1 VNSGVPQSVYNL
13 DTDKLTQLTGPGTK
27 LKALE
32 LAPGQTVQLPD
43 GLGSVSLDNVKR
55 FASLDVH
62 HDPTQGW
69 VLLFAILV
77 LAGLLTSLFVPR
89 RRIWVKAVRGDN
101 GSLTLEYA
109 GLARGDDPN
118 LGAAV
123 NALADRHIATLTAS
137 ENT

>member
-1 VNSGVPQSVYNL
+1 M
-13 DTDKLTQLTGPGTK
+13 
-27 LKALE
+27 
-32 LAPGQTVQLPD
+32 QLPN

-89 RRIWVKAVRGDN
+89 RRIWVKAIRGDD

-109 GLARGDDPN
+109 ALARGDDPN
-118 LGAAV
+118 LAAAV
-123 NALADRHIATLTAS
+123 SSLADRHIASLTRP

>member
-1 VNSGVPQSVYNL
+1 VPQSVYNL
-13 DTDKLTQLTGPGTK
+13 DTDKLTQLTGPGSK

-32 LAPGQTVQLPD
+32 LAPGQTVQLPN

-55 FASLDVH
+55 FASLDIH

-89 RRIWVKAVRGDN
+89 RRIWVKAIRGDD

-109 GLARGDDPN
+109 GLA
-118 LGAAV
+118 
-123 NALADRHIATLTAS
+123 
-137 ENT
+137 